1 MQNEKKWM
9 LKDSQ
14 KYFVFYR
21 AYIVIIKVK
30 IQEIDLP
37 FTILEVPGF
46 KAECRFDLFGEFK
59 I

>member
-1 MQNEKKWM
+1 M